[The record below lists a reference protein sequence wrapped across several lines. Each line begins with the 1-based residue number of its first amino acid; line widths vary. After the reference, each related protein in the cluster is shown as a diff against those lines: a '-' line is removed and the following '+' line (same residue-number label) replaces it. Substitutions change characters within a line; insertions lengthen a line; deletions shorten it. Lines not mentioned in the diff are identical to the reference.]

1 MKKALCIIMALVL
14 LCGTLV
20 ACNNVTDDNSGDV
33 SSTVSDAEYEL
44 FSNLPEVNYAES
56 GKNAEKAQKMPV
68 FTHFLSPELYK
79 ICILYNWQFRFALPC
94 HEGFI

>member
-33 SSTVSDAEYEL
+33 SSTAWGCDLTYDYV
-44 FSNLPEVNYAES
+44 
-56 GKNAEKAQKMPV
+56 
-68 FTHFLSPELYK
+68 K
-79 ICILYNWQFRFALPC
+79 INGDYRS
-94 HEGFI
+94 